1 MRGLWQASDAER
13 QWCVESWFRLRRA
26 GAQVEWLEY
35 PDEGHVKRG
44 PANIWW
50 VHPRNLDWFRFW
62 LKDEE
67 DSDPAKADQ
76 YARWRGLRKI
86 QTENEKKPATPHAAS
101 N

>member
-1 MRGLWQASDAER
+1 LLWQAPDEER
-13 QWCVESWFRLRRA
+13 LGCVESWVQLRRA

-35 PDEGHVKRG
+35 PDEGHVKRS

-50 VHPRNLDWFRFW
+50 VHERNLDWFRFW

-67 DSDPAKADQ
+67 DPDPMKAEQ
-76 YARWRGLRKI
+76 YVRWRGMRSRW
-86 QTENEKKPATPHAAS
+86 EAARAKAV